1 LFVQCDWYD
10 IYPDA
15 KENIPP
21 DMPPPRGKPVS
32 VHCFTDADHA
42 KDRVNRRSQTG
53 VLIFVNQAPIIWF
66 SKRQNTV
73 ETSTFGSEFVAM
85 KIAVELIEPLRYKL
99 RMFGVPIEGPADV
112 FCDNQ
117 AVVGS
122 AQHPDHRLQ
131 KKHNAI
137 AYNKVRESVAQGT
150 IRVAKED
157 TTTNL
162 ADVFTK
168 PLPAEQR
175 DRLFDAFLY

>member
-1 LFVQCDWYD
+1 
-10 IYPDA
+10 
-15 KENIPP
+15 
-21 DMPPPRGKPVS
+21 VS

-42 KDRVNRRSQTG
+42 NDRVHHCLQTG
-53 VLIFVNQAPIIWF
+53 VLIFVNGAPIIWF

-85 KIAVELIEPLRYKL
+85 KISVELIESLCYKL
-99 RMFGVPIEGPADV
+99 QMFGMPIEGPADV

-117 AVVGS
+117 VVVGS
-122 AQHPDHRLQ
+122 AQHPDHRLP

-157 TTTNL
+157 TKTNL

-168 PLPAEQR
+168 PLPSEQR
-175 DRLFDAFLY
+175 DRLFDAFLH